1 MRISNLTGKCL
12 NCVKESEVSE
22 YLLEYN
28 CSIALDHFDILASN
42 SKKFKLLSKESLLIK
57 RDQPQLNYHFISVK
71 TFWMRTS
78 LIDFVCVG
86 MLLWNIGT
94 DKRCIV
100 VKMYQLLNIYYWLV
114 RISNSSDDAVLV
126 REKCQKI
133 LRKTWI
139 SRLNLYLITFDLNDL
154 DYQDVWLTFY
164 NWDIR
169 VQNELKNTWAGAFL
183 EIIITQN
190 Q

>member
-1 MRISNLTGKCL
+1 
-12 NCVKESEVSE
+12 
-22 YLLEYN
+22 
-28 CSIALDHFDILASN
+28 
-42 SKKFKLLSKESLLIK
+42 
-57 RDQPQLNYHFISVK
+57 
-71 TFWMRTS
+71 
-78 LIDFVCVG
+78 
-86 MLLWNIGT
+86 
-94 DKRCIV
+94 
-100 VKMYQLLNIYYWLV
+100 MYQLLNIYYWLV

-154 DYQDVWLTFY
+154 DYQDVWLTFC
-164 NWDIR
+164 NWDIT

-183 EIIITQN
+183 EIIMTQN